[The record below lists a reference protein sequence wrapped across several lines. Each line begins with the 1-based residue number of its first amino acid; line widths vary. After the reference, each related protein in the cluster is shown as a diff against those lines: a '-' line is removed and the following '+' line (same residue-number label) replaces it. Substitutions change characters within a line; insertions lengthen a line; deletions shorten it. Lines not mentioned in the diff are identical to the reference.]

1 MIKLTLLEGD
11 AVYVSPE
18 LIVAAYDGGEATTL
32 FIGGDEAYSVKES
45 PEEVARKVLE
55 YKLSVIRFA
64 GAYSAAVR
72 LQHGDPE
79 TAVAFL
85 GSYLD
90 FLAGLEESQ

>member
-55 YKLSVIRFA
+55 YKVIFA
-64 GAYSAAVR
+64 QHQAYIR
-72 LQHGDPE
+72 NEE
-79 TAVAFL
+79 TY
-85 GSYLD
+85 SYAHDASRALRV
-90 FLAGLEESQ
+90 LAGLEESQ